1 MYIINVTLLL
11 AITPPIRHYKWR
23 RNAGVDNP
31 PALPLRKFLAVNTT
45 NFTLL
50 GMEPKEVFISYK
62 REQIAIDFVAVLK
75 HELEVN
81 GFSVWRDSD
90 GGIEPGSYMAAEIC
104 KGVDECKTFI
114 PVVTK

>member
-1 MYIINVTLLL
+1 
-11 AITPPIRHYKWR
+11 
-23 RNAGVDNP
+23 
-31 PALPLRKFLAVNTT
+31 
-45 NFTLL
+45 
-50 GMEPKEVFISYK
+50 MEPKEVFISYK
-62 REQIAIDFVAVLK
+62 WEQIAIDFVAVLN

-114 PVVTK
+114 PVVTKKYCDSKWCMDEVSHLHFSVFRHVVLQACMSRPYA